1 VSAEP
6 PLPREG
12 STLAVLHQ
20 ARERHTTGQW
30 RMLPFGLI
38 ALAVVALAAAQSRP
52 GLGLHGNSL
61 GLTLAL
67 AGFAGGIMGLR
78 AIVLVHR
85 TPVAVYGSVL
95 AMLLLSCG
103 VMEWL
108 QPTGPALGGCS
119 IAIASAMA
127 ARAIPVRIGAA
138 FLLAAIGFAA
148 LVLAHVIG
156 PFAHQRSWSGVG
168 VNAVPFAG
176 MVLLVLVAWR
186 IRVGQEQSAR
196 LLALMETTRSAELRS
211 ATLAERQRVARE
223 MHDVLAHS
231 LSGLVLQ
238 LEAARL
244 LAASTPE
251 TASPYRADDRLA
263 GVIDRA
269 LALGKAGLAEARQAI
284 ETLRDDELPG
294 PERLRALAEGF
305 AADTGIPCQV
315 DITGQASEIS
325 SAVKLTLYRVAQEAL
340 TNIRKHARAERA
352 HIQLNYDPQSV
363 SLSIEDTGA
372 DVPTPQDDATA
383 APVSKAGPGPGGGY
397 GLTGMRERA
406 ELLGGTLT
414 AGRTGNGFRVTL
426 KVPR

>member
-1 VSAEP
+1 M
-6 PLPREG
+6 
-12 STLAVLHQ
+12 LAVLRQ
-20 ARERHTTGQW
+20 TRERHTAAQW
-30 RMLPFGLI
+30 LMLPFGVL
-38 ALAVVALAAAQSRP
+38 ALAVVALIAAQSSP
-52 GLGLHGNSL
+52 GLGLHGSSL

-67 AGFAGGIMGLR
+67 AGFGGGIIGLR
-78 AIVLVHR
+78 AIVLVRR

-127 ARAIPVRIGAA
+127 ARAIPVRIGTA

-156 PFAHQRSWSGVG
+156 PNARQRDWSGVG

-186 IRVGQEQSAR
+186 IRVREERSAR
-196 LLALMETTRSAELRS
+196 LLALMETTRNAELRS

-238 LEAARL
+238 LEVAKL
-244 LAASTPE
+244 LAASVPE
-251 TASPYRADDRLA
+251 TSPPHPTDDRLA
-263 GVIDRA
+263 GVIERA
-269 LALGKAGLAEARQAI
+269 LALGKTGLAEARQAI
-284 ETLRDDELPG
+284 EALRDDELPG
-294 PERLRALAEGF
+294 PERLRALAEAF

-315 DITGQASEIS
+315 DVTGQASEIS
-325 SAVKLTLYRVAQEAL
+325 SAVKLTVYRVAQEAL
-340 TNIRKHARAERA
+340 TNIRKHARAERVDVR
-352 HIQLNYDPQSV
+352 LTYDPQSV
-363 SLSIEDTGA
+363 NLVVEDTGA
-372 DVPTPQDDATA
+372 EVPVPQDDATTA
-383 APVSKAGPGPGGGY
+383 VPAGEFGLGPGGGY

-426 KVPR
+426 GVPR